1 MTDWLAAVQNLRDD
15 GRPGV
20 LATVVSVRGHAPR
33 EAGAKMVI
41 AADALWD
48 SIGGGNL
55 EAEVIDRARRMI
67 DEAAGVPE
75 TLSFALNDYAANQHG
90 RQCCGGEVQVLL
102 EPLRNDA
109 VVAIFGVGHVGFEL
123 ARIVSRLRL
132 RLHLIDSR
140 AGQLDPLRLADVT
153 AGSATVTVHHTP
165 APETVLQALPA
176 GSHVYI
182 MTHDH
187 AEDFLLCDAALRLG
201 GLDVGLIGSAA
212 KWARFRQ
219 RLRAEGHEDVDS
231 IRCPIGLPGIGGKAP
246 AAIAV
251 AVAAELLGRLG
262 GAVSETS
269 GPATRPVPE
278 ASRPAA
284 REGRVNRSGHG

>member
-1 MTDWLAAVQNLRDD
+1 
-15 GRPGV
+15 
-20 LATVVSVRGHAPR
+20 GHAPR

-67 DEAAGVPE
+67 ADAAEAPE
-75 TLSFALNDYAANQHG
+75 TLTFALNEHAANQHG

-102 EPLRNDA
+102 EPLRHDP

-123 ARIVSRLRL
+123 ARILSRLRL
-132 RLHLIDSR
+132 RLHLTDSR

-165 APETVLQALPA
+165 APETVLQALSA
-176 GSHVYI
+176 GAHVYI

-187 AEDFLLCDAALRLG
+187 AEDFLLCDAALRRG
-201 GLDVGLIGSAA
+201 GLDVGLIGSSA
-212 KWARFRQ
+212 KWSRFRQ
-219 RLRAEGHEDVDS
+219 RLRTEGHDDVDS
-231 IRCPIGLPGIGGKAP
+231 IRCPIGLPGINGKAP

-262 GAVSETS
+262 CVGSAVPEASGPAISVVSETS
-269 GPATRPVPE
+269 EPATHRQNPR
-278 ASRPAA
+278 APA
-284 REGRVNRSGHG
+284 

>member
-1 MTDWLAAVQNLRDD
+1 MQNLRDD

-33 EAGAKMVI
+33 EAGAKMVV

-67 DEAAGVPE
+67 AEASGAPE
-75 TLSFALNDYAANQHG
+75 TLTFALNEHAANQHG

-102 EPLRNDA
+102 EPLRNDP

-123 ARIVSRLRL
+123 ARILSRLRL

-165 APETVLQALPA
+165 APETVLQALPVGA
-176 GSHVYI
+176 HVYI

-187 AEDFLLCDAALRLG
+187 AEDFLLCDAALRRG
-201 GLDVGLIGSAA
+201 GLDVGLIGSSA
-212 KWARFRQ
+212 KWTRFRQ
-219 RLRAEGHEDVDS
+219 RLRAEGHDDVDS

-262 GAVSETS
+262 SSVSETS
-269 GPATRPVPE
+269 ERATHRLNPR
-278 ASRPAA
+278 ASA
-284 REGRVNRSGHG
+284 